1 MQDLK
6 DFLLPINMHELI
18 EDNVYT
24 EGQFAKQLFIYEN
37 NIPDLDKTELVIIG
51 IGETRGVG
59 IIDDSYEAPNNIR
72 KELYKLFCWHED
84 IKIADLGN
92 IRHGA
97 TLKDSYAALQTVL
110 SELLMMQKTVIIL
123 GGSHDITLA
132 QYNTYKSLNQIIEAT
147 CIDALI
153 DLRGDSIFKNESF
166 LLDMLTTEPNMIR
179 HYNHIGFQSYFVHP
193 RLLET
198 MDKLRF
204 DCYRVGVVKEDIEE
218 MEPVIRNSH
227 FVSFDICAI
236 ENSAAPSS
244 IQSPNGLNGEQA
256 CTLSQYAGLSANL
269 NSFGIYGYQP
279 KLDQNKQTAKQI
291 SQMIWYFIDGVSRKK
306 QEANLNETSRFNE
319 YHTFLN
325 EVDTIFLQSKKTN
338 RWWMQMPDKKF
349 IACSYKDYVRAS
361 RNEMPER
368 WLRAQERIS

>member
-6 DFLLPINMHELI
+6 DFLLPINMQELI

-24 EGQFAKQLFIYEN
+24 EGQFAKQLSIYEN
-37 NIPDLDKTELVIIG
+37 NIPDLEHAAVVIIG
-51 IGETRGVG
+51 IGETRGLG
-59 IIDDSYEAPNNIR
+59 IIDDSYDAPNNIR

-92 IRHGA
+92 VRHGA

-110 SELLMMQKTVIIL
+110 SELLVMQKTVIIL
-123 GGSHDITLA
+123 GGSHDLTLA
-132 QYNTYKSLNQIIEAT
+132 QYNTYKSLNQVIEAT

-153 DLRGDSIFKNESF
+153 DLRGDSIFKNDSF

-204 DCYRVGVVKEDIEE
+204 DCYRVGVVKEDMEE

-227 FVSFDICAI
+227 LVSFDISALK
-236 ENSAAPSS
+236 NSIAPSNH
-244 IQSPNGLNGEQA
+244 QSPNGFNGEQA
-256 CTLSQYAGLSANL
+256 CILSQYAGLSANL

-279 KLDQNKQTAKQI
+279 KLDENNQTAKQI
-291 SQMIWYFIDGVSRKK
+291 SQMIWYFIDGISRKN
-306 QEANLNETSRFNE
+306 QEANLNETNKFNE

-325 EVDTIFLQSKKTN
+325 EVDTVFLQSKKTN